1 GSVSVHVCGE
11 STLGRFCASRGD
23 RCWYDPER
31 ATAFLRAFCHSRHLL
46 LVRGLCRG
54 DGNSLRPIDLFVA
67 HKAPVAGS
75 SRVFL
80 WRVAGI
86 TLFAV
91 GAVVW
96 LMERRS
102 AAAPIAPEKLSAIAV
117 EELLDGGNTRG
128 PANAPVK
135 IVMFSDLWCSVC
147 RAVHG
152 PLMDYQSAHPDH
164 VQVIFRHRPLY
175 GIPGHETSETAAI
188 LSEIAAEQGRFWP
201 F

>member
-1 GSVSVHVCGE
+1 MWKQQWLCCSRLGSKLKVHGYTNRVFRRRRLHHDPVSVHVFGE

-102 AAAPIAPEKLSAIAV
+102 AAAPIAPAKLSAIAV

-135 IVMFSDLWCSVC
+135 IVMFSDLWCVRSV
-147 RAVHG
+147 
-152 PLMDYQSAHPDH
+152 
-164 VQVIFRHRPLY
+164 
-175 GIPGHETSETAAI
+175 
-188 LSEIAAEQGRFWP
+188 GRFTVH
-201 F
+201 